1 MNEIRVGGSSFVE
14 EVRRLGRRRHQNQS
28 GSDQENVLRASQP
41 EVAEV
46 LAGEAVGVGDVR
58 PGHCP
63 DRGLGLVAPA
73 AAQHQHEV
81 FITQPVTTTDLLY
94 LSSLPDIIHIILFYL
109 MMHSLMNFFFK
120 VLKFLRGFW
129 FTGKLTTC

>member
-14 EVRRLGRRRHQNQS
+14 EVRGLGRRSHQNQS
-28 GSDQENVLRASQP
+28 GSDQENVFRASKP

-63 DRGLGLVAPA
+63 DRGL
-73 AAQHQHEV
+73 
-81 FITQPVTTTDLLY
+81 DL
-94 LSSLPDIIHIILFYL
+94 
-109 MMHSLMNFFFK
+109 
-120 VLKFLRGFW
+120 
-129 FTGKLTTC
+129 